1 MNNLSLFDAVSRR
14 TDPETAKQAAEV
26 VDTKRLESEILYCLH
41 EYGPATSF
49 QIAERC
55 RRALVSISPRL
66 RPMANRG
73 LVADS
78 GERRA
83 LAGHREAIVWR
94 AL

>member
-1 MNNLSLFDAVSRR
+1 MNQQSLFDAVARH
-14 TDPETAKQAAEV
+14 TDPDTAKQAAEV
-26 VDTKRLESEILYCLH
+26 VNTAKLESEIRYALN
-41 EYGPATSF
+41 EFGPMTSF
-49 QIAERC
+49 EIAERC

-66 RPMANRG
+66 KPMRLKG

-83 LAGHREAIVWR
+83 VAGHREAIVWK